1 MKILHLDSSI
11 LGDASVSRELTRL
24 VVDRLRERD
33 ARAQVVY
40 RDLGAQPVAHLTGEI
55 LATRG
60 AATEQ
65 LNELQQR
72 EARLDGELLGELE
85 WADLLVIGVPMY
97 NYTLSTGLKAWIDR
111 VAVAG
116 RTFRFTDKG
125 SEGLVKGTKA
135 IIVAS
140 SGGMV
145 ADTPTDGAYVGYLKT
160 LLNFLGIT
168 DIEVVRAEG
177 LAVSDQ
183 VRAHALAKAK
193 GHIRELTPVAAVA

>member
-1 MKILHLDSSI
+1 
-11 LGDASVSRELTRL
+11 
-24 VVDRLRERD
+24 RERD

-65 LNELQQR
+65 LNESQQR
-72 EARLDGELLGELE
+72 EARRDAELLGELE
-85 WADLLVIGVPMY
+85 RADLLGHGVPMD
-97 NYTLSTGLKAWIDR
+97 NYTLPTGLKAWIDR

-116 RTFRFTDKG
+116 RTFRFTDQG
-125 SEGLVKGTKA
+125 SEGLVKGKKA

-145 ADTPTDGAYVGYLKT
+145 ADTATDGAYVGYLKT

-168 DIEVVRAEG
+168 DIEVVRA
-177 LAVSDQ
+177 
-183 VRAHALAKAK
+183 
-193 GHIRELTPVAAVA
+193 